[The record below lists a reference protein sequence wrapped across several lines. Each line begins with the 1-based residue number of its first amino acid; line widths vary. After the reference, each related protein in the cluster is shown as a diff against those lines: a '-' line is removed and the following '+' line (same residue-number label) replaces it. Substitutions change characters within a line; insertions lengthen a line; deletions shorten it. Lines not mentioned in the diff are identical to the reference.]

1 MSNRPSALERLN
13 IAMNTSDLTLDF
25 NHRTDLDYVVAIG
38 IAEARNG
45 KVAGPLMKLH
55 STTSRL
61 ALKDAYKAVESLAR
75 SMNAKMNWRL
85 NGQAI
90 RTVSERAL
98 AHHIAPVCP
107 HCQGRGFE
115 LQENSP
121 VLSAKACKHCH
132 GDGRRPVQRKHREEI
147 TKLIAV
153 LESIDSMTERA
164 VARLV
169 R

>member
-1 MSNRPSALERLN
+1 MSSRPSALERLGV
-13 IAMNTSDLTLDF
+13 AMNSSDLSLDF
-25 NHRTDLDYVVAIG
+25 DHRTDLDYVMAAGV
-38 IAEARNG
+38 AEARNP
-45 KVAGPLMKLH
+45 AIASALLH
-55 STTSRL
+55 LHTTTSRL
-61 ALKDAYKAVESLAR
+61 ALKDAYKAVEALVR
-75 SMNAKMNWRL
+75 RIDAKMNWRL

-90 RTVSERAL
+90 RTIAERAL

-147 TKLIAV
+147 TKLIGI
-153 LESIDSMTERA
+153 LESIDAMTERA
-164 VARLV
+164 VSRLV

>member
-1 MSNRPSALERLN
+1 MSSRPSALERLN
-13 IAMNTSDLTLDF
+13 VAMSSSDLTLDF
-25 NHRTDLDYVVAIG
+25 NHRTDWDYVVALG
-38 IAEARNG
+38 IAEARNN
-45 KVAGPLMKLH
+45 KVAGPLMRLH
-55 STTSRL
+55 TTTSRL

-75 SMNAKMNWRL
+75 RMDAKGNWRL
-85 NGQAI
+85 NGPAL
-90 RTVSERAL
+90 RVVAERAL

-115 LQENSP
+115 LQENAP

-153 LESIDSMTERA
+153 LEAIDSMTERA

>member
-1 MSNRPSALERLN
+1 MSSRPSALERLSV
-13 IAMNTSDLTLDF
+13 AMNTSDLSLDF
-25 NHRTDLDYVVAIG
+25 NHRTDTDYVIALG
-38 IAEARNG
+38 IAEARND
-45 KVAGPLMKLH
+45 KVAGPLMRLH
-55 STTSRL
+55 TTTSRL
-61 ALKDAYKAVESLAR
+61 ALKDAYKAVESLVR
-75 SMNAKMNWRL
+75 RMDAKMNWRL

-90 RTVSERAL
+90 RTVAERAL

-147 TKLIAV
+147 TKLIGV
-153 LESIDSMTERA
+153 LEQIDAMTERA
-164 VARLV
+164 VSRLV